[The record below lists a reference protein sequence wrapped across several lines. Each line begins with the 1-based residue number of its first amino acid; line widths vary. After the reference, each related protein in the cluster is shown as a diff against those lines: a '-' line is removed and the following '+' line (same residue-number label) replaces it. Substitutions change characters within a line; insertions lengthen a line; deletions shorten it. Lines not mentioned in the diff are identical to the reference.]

1 MLSQENA
8 MTRASP
14 LSSVGP
20 MLLVGLCFAMPSMA
34 FACDGSPVVRMATS
48 AAIKTFI
55 HTQRRNVVTFV
66 GYSGAGYETPDVML
80 AKAGQLLDTFQPT
93 TTIINIGATAEGIGA
108 VYPLAKEKGFT
119 TMGIVSQ
126 LALDNKVA
134 LSPCVDYVF
143 VVKDRTWGG
152 RLPGSKTLAPT
163 SAAMLANSSA
173 IIGFGGGDI
182 ARDEMQAA
190 KAAGKAVTFFAA
202 DMNHQLAR
210 DKALKKGLPAV
221 TDFRGTADAAFE
233 SAKPAQ

>member
-1 MLSQENA
+1 
-8 MTRASP
+8 
-14 LSSVGP
+14 

-34 FACDGSPVVRMATS
+34 NACEGSPVVRMATS

-93 TTIINIGATAEGIGA
+93 KTIINIGATAEGIGA

-152 RLPGSKTLAPT
+152 RLPGTKTLRRHLPPCLPIVRR
-163 SAAMLANSSA
+163 SSVSVAAIS
-173 IIGFGGGDI
+173 
-182 ARDEMQAA
+182 
-190 KAAGKAVTFFAA
+190 
-202 DMNHQLAR
+202 
-210 DKALKKGLPAV
+210 
-221 TDFRGTADAAFE
+221 RGTKCRRPRRP
-233 SAKPAQ
+233 AKP